1 MATSEGGTS
10 NFNNCVAR
18 LAGLVARAAME
29 VDGQY
34 FQPASDPASST
45 WTIARGYW
53 RENQQ
58 MTDGRRVPPW
68 TARTQSSPRRWSDR
82 TGTRFFRS
90 AALIETPRRCIRSTH
105 FRRSLAGPP
114 AGFDRN
120 AEPRAPLQDR
130 RSFWTPRAASRA
142 TAPPPWC
149 LTAPQ
154 QKMHGGRAIAVA
166 VKWRKYRLAWYCRRA

>member
-114 AGFDRN
+114 CGLRSKCRGPSTPSRSSIVLDTEGCFTRN
-120 AEPRAPLQDR
+120 CAAALVPDCTTAKNAWRSRNRSRGQMAQVSPRVVL
-130 RSFWTPRAASRA
+130 
-142 TAPPPWC
+142 
-149 LTAPQ
+149 
-154 QKMHGGRAIAVA
+154 
-166 VKWRKYRLAWYCRRA
+166 